1 MTITV
6 ANYDNNSHSSPST
19 EPKVGHSKMDVSRDG
34 KAGRCGKLS
43 KAGGQERYGGI
54 FSNNN

>member
-1 MTITV
+1 MTV

-19 EPKVGHSKMDVSRDG
+19 EPKVGHSKMDVPRDG

-54 FSNNN
+54 FSNKN